1 MSTFLYRVSKITSL
15 VETNFATATEM
26 FKEVFE
32 KVAKDRQELDEEKEK
47 WEEEKKI
54 MDNKFVFK
62 GPRIVLDVGGMHFS
76 TSRSTLTKYPES
88 MLGIMFSGRHDLETM
103 QCKDGSFFIDRDGTH
118 FRHVLNYLRDGE
130 EVVEYFPKSLDV
142 LSELLREAKFYQ
154 LEGLVSLLQLLLRD
168 IDVVNQNKIAP
179 LFFSGSNTYNVDYDE
194 YNYGRG
200 YGGQTFKVNQRSKD
214 KMTFKYKNMRDLLF
228 TDIQF
233 DHAVSF
239 ISCDLTNACFQY
251 CCFNS
256 DVIFEDCI
264 LDSTTFNCVKGL
276 VTNSCKVSFTGSKT
290 DKAIFDS
297 NLRSSLQSSGKIP

>member
-1 MSTFLYRVSKITSL
+1 MTSS

-26 FKEVFE
+26 FKGVFE

-103 QCKDGSFFIDRDGTH
+103 QCKDGSFFIDRDGTY
-118 FRHVLNYLRDGE
+118 FRHILNYLRDGE
-130 EVVEYFPKSLDV
+130 EVIESFPKSPDV

-154 LEGLVSLLQLLLRD
+154 LDGLVSMLGPLLRD
-168 IDVVNQNKIAP
+168 IDVINQSKITP
-179 LFFSGSNTYNVDYDE
+179 LFFSCSSTYYNTE
-194 YNYGRG
+194 
-200 YGGQTFKVNQRSKD
+200 YGGHSINTSLQSKD
-214 KMTFKYKNMRDLLF
+214 KIMFKHKNMRGLSF
-228 TDIQF
+228 NNIRF
-233 DHAVSF
+233 DHAVLF
-239 ISCDLTNACFQY
+239 INCDLTNAYFQY
-251 CCFNS
+251 CCFES
-256 DVIFEDCI
+256 DAIFEDCI
-264 LDSTTFNCVKGL
+264 LDHTGFNYIKGL

-290 DKAIFDS
+290 DTTSFDS
-297 NLRSSLQSSGKIP
+297 NLRSSLQSSGKIQ